1 MPLLASIK
9 KRSTHRELDCFLG
22 AEDRDGFEE
31 EVLVDKATRN
41 RFALFWKA
49 IAEPEVEAFFAS
61 ESKT

>member
-1 MPLLASIK
+1 MVL
-9 KRSTHRELDCFLG
+9 KRRYWWI
-22 AEDRDGFEE
+22 
-31 EVLVDKATRN
+31 TRN